1 MKKLLITVAIIL
13 GIMAT
18 QPTDAKVQYINGKFV
33 LVDDSKEQTSDKR
46 LPDYP
51 IKGKDSKITF
61 YPCYIS
67 AKGKI
72 YIIRKKKT
80 NGEEYKSYLKKEEQ
94 ERLKKEI
101 GL

>member
-1 MKKLLITVAIIL
+1 MKKLLISVAIIL

-18 QPTDAKVQYINGKFV
+18 QPTDAKVQYVNGKFV

-46 LPDYP
+46 LSDYP
-51 IKGKDSKITF
+51 VKDKKGNITF

-67 AKGKI
+67 ARGKI
-72 YIIRKKKT
+72 YIVRKKKS

-94 ERLKKEI
+94 ERLKKEM